1 MILRPLR
8 FVVIRHG
15 QTDANRDGIIAGRL
29 EAQLTPAGRAAAQAL
44 AGRCWP
50 AAIRIFA
57 SPQQRAQE
65 TARLAFPDHQI
76 GCHPDLRERDWGW
89 LEGRP
94 VAELPPRQSTPP
106 DGESWEAVLARVAD
120 AVRAC
125 QDQAGDALPVLVAHS
140 GVIRALRYL
149 AFGTLDGPSAAN
161 TTPFLYRP
169 TATGG
174 WEEIPYFSEDHRT
187 RP

>member
-1 MILRPLR
+1 MILRPSA

-15 QTDANRDGIIAGRL
+15 QTDANRDAIIAGRL
-29 EAQLTPAGRAAAQAL
+29 EAQLTEAGRAAAQAL
-44 AGRCWP
+44 AEKPWP

-57 SPQQRAQE
+57 SPQQRAQD
-65 TARLAFPDHQI
+65 TARLAFPDLQI
-76 GCHPDLRERDWGW
+76 GCHDDLRERDWGA

-106 DGESWEAVLARVAD
+106 DGESWEAVLARVAR

-149 AFGTLDGPSAAN
+149 VFGALDGPSAAN

-169 TATGG
+169 TSTGG
-174 WEEIPYFSEDHRT
+174 WEEIPYFSEDR
-187 RP
+187 RSCA

>member
-1 MILRPLR
+1 MMLRPSV

-15 QTDANRDGIIAGRL
+15 QTDANRDGIISGRL
-29 EAQLTPAGRAAAQAL
+29 EAQLTAAGRDTARAL
-44 AGRCWP
+44 ARRSWP
-50 AAIRIFA
+50 AAVRIFA

-76 GCHPDLRERDWGW
+76 SRHDDLRERDWGR

-106 DGESWEAVLARVAD
+106 DGESWEGMLARVAG
-120 AVRAC
+120 AVAAC

-149 AFGTLDGPSAAN
+149 AFGEMDGPSAAN

-187 RP
+187 